1 MATARRRFVILHGWQ
16 NEHPEG
22 HWERLLA
29 ERLTERGHDVC
40 YPQFSDP
47 DHPVLATWLK
57 EIEASIE
64 PDPGVEQVVIAH
76 SLACAA
82 WIHLADRNCDRLPV
96 DRLVFVAPPS
106 PKMLSETPELRG
118 FQFPDGGHLVVP
130 RTSIAPPRLVCSDND
145 PYCDPPA
152 DFLYGDAFDVDA
164 PPGCGHFDLDA
175 QYGSW
180 PSMLA
185 WCEDPETRIT
195 AREPDAAERAIA

>member
-1 MATARRRFVILHGWQ
+1 
-16 NEHPEG
+16 
-22 HWERLLA
+22 
-29 ERLTERGHDVC
+29 
-40 YPQFSDP
+40 
-47 DHPVLATWLK
+47 
-57 EIEASIE
+57 
-64 PDPGVEQVVIAH
+64 
-76 SLACAA
+76 
-82 WIHLADRNCDRLPV
+82 
-96 DRLVFVAPPS
+96 
-106 PKMLSETPELRG
+106 
-118 FQFPDGGHLVVP
+118 VVP

-175 QYGSW
+175 HYGSW